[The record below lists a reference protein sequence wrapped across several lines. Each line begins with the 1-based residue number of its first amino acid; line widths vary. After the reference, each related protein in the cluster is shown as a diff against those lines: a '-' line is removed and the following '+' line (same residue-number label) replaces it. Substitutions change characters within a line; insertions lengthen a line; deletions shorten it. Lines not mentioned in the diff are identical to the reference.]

1 MADHTPP
8 LESGQL
14 LSPELPMLASP
25 PPPAM
30 VNGDGPQQMEVLMI
44 SVPEENRSQSPL
56 PVECRFYDS
65 DFHKSEV
72 ILVQVNPGEA
82 FTIRREDGQFQCIT
96 GPAQVPMM
104 SPNGSVPPIYVP
116 PGYVS
121 QIIEENGVRRV
132 LVLPQQPEFHP
143 GGHSPLHHP
152 PPPPHAHLPAF
163 IPHPAMMPPPPHLY
177 TGMGVGDMSSQYI
190 SQYHPAHIYSEQDS
204 HPQHGRPLFSHRDD
218 RTSKTYERL
227 QKKLKDRQGCG
238 GGGQVKD
245 SPPSSPQKTR
255 SSPPTVDI
263 HNGVGG
269 KALEAEQ
276 GPLSHAVAGP
286 DKQRGRGRHGESGE
300 LDEEAR
306 ALQALL
312 STISTPVV
320 SDIQGSRGVV
330 VSWSAPARPESEN
343 GSVEDDCSPPEP
355 LSYEVSISFSGK
367 DGKYNSMY
375 CGEEISATL
384 EDLRPATD
392 YHVRVQALCNCLQG
406 SPSEAVNFTTLSSE
420 PDLPNAPRKASG
432 TKNTLVLQW
441 KPPCDNGSK
450 IQNYI
455 LQWDEGKGTG
465 IYEQCYDG
473 PQKQYRVTKLSPA
486 SRYSFRLAAKN
497 DMGASEFSEV
507 VDLFTSC
514 SVPLPPF
521 PPELEMAGVTW
532 LCMKWQRPTSSP
544 KEDDIYYVLEMEEEG
559 SGYGFQPS
567 YDGDELSCTV
577 KNLHRSTKYKFRLVI
592 RRFNLGC
599 SVECV
604 TVEGTGFRQ
613 WGVLRPTHKEEESAA
628 HHMRAP
634 VRKWSNKVF
643 QQKAFWLATP
653 LPPSFPIIQLR
664 SVSGGCCCAVVEFI
678 TNPDRPGSPC
688 RPVIRGRVMPNSFKM
703 TWEPPKESG
712 GAEITKYVVELSE
725 GLSGLSWE
733 LMYSGPAVEHVCEG
747 LKPGCSYQ
755 TRVYCMSEGGQSP
768 LSETLQVQTPAVP
781 QGPASPLGWWANPKP
796 GRCNCAGVSHSSA
809 SQICVGC
816 ILASV
821 DAFICRTN
829 YLSYDDAVRPPQ
841 VDGGSLVSCY
851 SVEVS
856 GLQSEESREVY
867 QGPELDCSVGG
878 LMPGKTYSFRLKA
891 ANKAGFGP
899 LTERCEVTTG
909 PGAPEQCKAPSTTCK
924 SPSCVVVS
932 WEAPP
937 CNGAPVTECRLEWGA
952 AEGSMQVCYSGP
964 ALSHEMKGL
973 LPATNYFCRV
983 QAVNVAGVGPF
994 SEAVLC
1000 QTPCSVP
1007 AAVSNIYAL
1016 KESDLQ
1022 RYETQVEE
1030 EEEEDEEEEDEDG
1043 ASRPP
1048 PLYSPST
1055 CLGIRWDPPCDHGS
1069 EITSYLIDLG
1079 ERQPIVIDPVTKH
1092 VIQHLQPDT
1101 SYRSD
1106 PNPSPEQPG
1115 SRPFSHT
1122 FKLKTKP
1129 LPPQPPRLECTAFSH
1144 QTLRLKWGDGPAKAA
1159 TSDALQFQLQM
1170 GDKSGRFISLYKGP
1184 CHTHKVQRLNESTSY
1199 TFRIQAFNEAGE
1211 GPFSNVYTFTTPR
1224 SPPVPVKVPKVERLD
1239 DNSCEVTWES
1249 LPPMKGDPIIYTL
1262 QCMMGNSDFKQSLQP
1277 NSDYRFRVCAIR
1289 QCQEA
1294 PELSGPYSPTVTLSP
1309 QRSDVA
1315 VSGGGRLGVPG
1326 RRGIQPSQTEPDGRA
1341 VRVPP
1346 PHGVRCYRHPHR
1358 FRHTVLCY

>member
-1 MADHTPP
+1 VLFM
-8 LESGQL
+8 L
-14 LSPELPMLASP
+14 LVNAS
-25 PPPAM
+25 
-30 VNGDGPQQMEVLMI
+30 
-44 SVPEENRSQSPL
+44 
-56 PVECRFYDS
+56 
-65 DFHKSEV
+65 V
-72 ILVQVNPGEA
+72 ILVQVNPGES

-152 PPPPHAHLPAF
+152 PPHAHLPAF
-163 IPHPAMMPPPPHLY
+163 IPHPAMMPQPPHLY
-177 TGMGVGDMSSQYI
+177 TGHGGGVGDMSSQYI
-190 SQYHPAHIYSEQDS
+190 SQYHPAHIYSEHDS
-204 HPQHGRPLFSHRDD
+204 HSQHGRLPFVHRDD

-227 QKKLKDRQGCG
+227 QKKLKDRQG
-238 GGGQVKD
+238 GGQVKD
-245 SPPSSPQKTR
+245 SPPPSPQKTC

-269 KALEAEQ
+269 KGLEAEQ
-276 GPLSHAVAGP
+276 RQLSHAVAGP
-286 DKQRGRGRHGESGE
+286 DKQTGRGKNRESGGKE
-300 LDEEAR
+300 
-306 ALQALL
+306 
-312 STISTPVV
+312 VKV
-320 SDIQGSRGVV
+320 SDIQARGAVASWVV
-330 VSWSAPARPESEN
+330 PTRPEREN
-343 GSVEDDCSPPEP
+343 GSVEDDRSPPEP
-355 LSYEVSISFSGK
+355 FSYEVSISFSGK
-367 DGKYNSMY
+367 DGKYKSMY
-375 CGEEISATL
+375 CGEELSATL

-392 YHVRVQALCNCLQG
+392 YHVRVHALCNCLQG
-406 SPSEAVNFTTLSSE
+406 NPSESVSFTTLSCE
-420 PDLPNAPRKASG
+420 PDPPNAPRKASG

-441 KPPCDNGSK
+441 KAPCDNGSK

-486 SRYSFRLAAKN
+486 SRYSFRLSARN
-497 DMGASEFSEV
+497 DMGVSEFSEV

-544 KEDDIYYVLEMEEEG
+544 KEDDIYYILEMEEEG

-577 KNLHRSTKYKFRLVI
+577 RNLHRSTKYKCRVAAY
-592 RRFNLGC
+592 N
-599 SVECV
+599 S
-604 TVEGTGFRQ
+604 EG
-613 WGVLRPTHKEEESAA
+613 K
-628 HHMRAP
+628 
-634 VRKWSNKVF
+634 SN
-643 QQKAFWLATP
+643 
-653 LPPSFPIIQLR
+653 PSQ
-664 SVSGGCCCAVVEFI
+664 VVEFI
-678 TNPDRPGSPC
+678 TNPDRPSSPC
-688 RPVIRGRVMPNSFKM
+688 RPVIRGKVLPNSFKM
-703 TWEPPKESG
+703 TWGEYQIIRTP
-712 GAEITKYVVELSE
+712 LSNICCTR
-725 GLSGLSWE
+725 GQPWK
-733 LMYSGPAVEHVCEG
+733 HVCEG

-781 QGPASPLGWWANPKP
+781 PGTCQPPRLVGKPKAREVQLRWGPP
-796 GRCNCAGVSHSSA
+796 H
-809 SQICVGC
+809 
-816 ILASV
+816 
-821 DAFICRTN
+821 
-829 YLSYDDAVRPPQ
+829 
-841 VDGGSLVSCY
+841 VDGGSPVSCY

-856 GLQSEESREVY
+856 GPQSEESREVY
-867 QGPELDCSVGG
+867 QGPELDCSVAG

-899 LTERCEVTTG
+899 LSERCEVTTG

-937 CNGAPVTECRLEWGA
+937 CNGAPVTELRLEWGA
-952 AEGSMQVCYSGP
+952 AEGSMQMCYSGP
-964 ALSHEMKGL
+964 GLSHEMKGL
-973 LPATNYFCRV
+973 LPATNYFCRI

-1007 AAVSNIYAL
+1007 AAVN
-1016 KESDLQ
+1016 
-1022 RYETQVEE
+1022 
-1030 EEEEDEEEEDEDG
+1030 EDEEDEDG
-1043 ASRPP
+1043 DSRPP
-1048 PLYSPST
+1048 TLYSPST
-1055 CLGIRWDPPCDHGS
+1055 CLGISWEPPCDHGS

-1079 ERQPIVIDPVTKH
+1079 ERQIR
-1092 VIQHLQPDT
+1092 IQALN
-1101 SYRSD
+1101 SL
-1106 PNPSPEQPG
+1106 G
-1115 SRPFSHT
+1115 AGPFSHT

-1144 QTLRLKWGDGPAKAA
+1144 QTLRLKWGDGPAKAT
-1159 TSDALQFQLQM
+1159 TSDALQYQLQM

-1199 TFRIQAFNEAGE
+1199 MFCIQAFNEAGE

-1224 SPPVPVKVPKVERLD
+1224 SPPAPVKVPKVERLD
-1239 DNSCEVTWES
+1239 ENSCEVTWEALS
-1249 LPPMKGDPIIYTL
+1249 PMKGDPIIYTL
-1262 QCMMGNSDFKQSLQP
+1262 QCMMGNSEFKQAYKGSVTSFHVQNLQP

-1289 QCQEA
+1289 QSQDA

-1309 QRSDVA
+1309 QRNDMA
-1315 VSGGGRLGVPG
+1315 VGAGAAGSGSRASTESNRA
-1326 RRGIQPSQTEPDGRA
+1326 RRSLTDEQCAFLLLMVFAVIAILIAFVIQYF
-1341 VRVPP
+1341 VIK
-1346 PHGVRCYRHPHR
+1346 
-1358 FRHTVLCY
+1358 

>member
-1 MADHTPP
+1 MRAT
-8 LESGQL
+8 
-14 LSPELPMLASP
+14 
-25 PPPAM
+25 
-30 VNGDGPQQMEVLMI
+30 
-44 SVPEENRSQSPL
+44 
-56 PVECRFYDS
+56 
-65 DFHKSEV
+65 V

-104 SPNGSVPPIYVP
+104 SPNGSVPPIFVP

-177 TGMGVGDMSSQYI
+177 TGMAGGVGDMSSQYI
-190 SQYHPAHIYSEQDS
+190 SQYHPAHIHSEQVSADPHS
-204 HPQHGRPLFSHRDD
+204 QHGRPPFVHRDD

-227 QKKLKDRQGCG
+227 QKKLKDRQGG
-238 GGGQVKD
+238 GGGGPVKD
-245 SPPSSPQKTR
+245 SPPSSPQKTCR
-255 SSPPTVDI
+255 SPQTVDI

-269 KALEAEQ
+269 KGLEAEQ
-276 GPLSHAVAGP
+276 GQPSHAVASS
-286 DKQRGRGRHGESGE
+286 DKQTARGKNGESGE
-300 LDEEAR
+300 LDEDAQ

-312 STISTPVV
+312 STISKPVV
-320 SDIQGSRGVV
+320 SDIQARGTL
-330 VSWSAPARPESEN
+330 VSWSAPTRPESEN
-343 GSVEDDCSPPEP
+343 GNVEEDCNLPEP

-367 DGKYNSMY
+367 DGKYKSMY
-375 CGEEISATL
+375 CGEELSATL

-406 SPSEAVNFTTLSSE
+406 SPSEAVSFTTLSCE
-420 PDLPNAPRKASG
+420 PDPPNPPRKASG

-441 KPPCDNGSK
+441 KAPCDNGSK
-450 IQNYI
+450 IQNYV

-465 IYEQCYDG
+465 IYEQCYYG

-486 SRYSFRLAAKN
+486 SRYAFRLAAKN
-497 DMGASEFSEV
+497 DMGVSEFSEV

-532 LCMKWQRPTSSP
+532 LCLKWQRPTSSP
-544 KEDDIYYVLEMEEEG
+544 KEDDIYYILEMEEEG

-567 YDGDELSCTV
+567 YDGEELSCTV
-577 KNLHRSTKYKFRLVI
+577 RNLHRSTKYKFRVMAY
-592 RRFNLGC
+592 N
-599 SVECV
+599 S
-604 TVEGTGFRQ
+604 EG
-613 WGVLRPTHKEEESAA
+613 K
-628 HHMRAP
+628 
-634 VRKWSNKVF
+634 SN
-643 QQKAFWLATP
+643 
-653 LPPSFPIIQLR
+653 PSP
-664 SVSGGCCCAVVEFI
+664 VVEFI
-678 TNPDRPGSPC
+678 TNPDRPSCPC
-688 RPVIRGRVMPNSFKM
+688 RPVIRGRVLPNSFKVA
-703 TWEPPKESG
+703 WEPPKENG
-712 GAEITKYVVELSE
+712 GAEVTKYVVELSE
-725 GLSGLSWE
+725 GLSGMSWE
-733 LMYSGPAVEHVCEG
+733 LIYSGPAMEHVCEG

-781 QGPASPLGWWANPKP
+781 PGPCQPPRLVGKPKAREVQLRW
-796 GRCNCAGVSHSSA
+796 G
-809 SQICVGC
+809 
-816 ILASV
+816 
-821 DAFICRTN
+821 
-829 YLSYDDAVRPPQ
+829 PPQ
-841 VDGGSLVSCY
+841 VDGGSAVSCY

-899 LTERCEVTTG
+899 LSERCEVTTG

-924 SPSCVVVS
+924 SPSCVVLN

-937 CNGAPVTECRLEWGA
+937 SNGAPVTEFRLEWGA
-952 AEGSMQVCYSGP
+952 AEGSMQVCYNG
-964 ALSHEMKGL
+964 AGLSHEMKGL

-1007 AAVSNIYAL
+1007 AAVSNIYVL
-1016 KESDLQ
+1016 KESEMQ
-1022 RYETQVEE
+1022 RYDTQVDAD
-1030 EEEEDEEEEDEDG
+1030 EDEEDED
-1043 ASRPP
+1043 SEYRPP
-1048 PLYSPST
+1048 LFYSPST
-1055 CLGIRWDPPCDHGS
+1055 CLGISWDPPCDHGS

-1079 ERQPIVIDPVTKH
+1079 ERQPIVVGPVTKH
-1092 VIQHLQPDT
+1092 IMQHLQPDT
-1101 SYRSD
+1101 SYRIRIQALNSL
-1106 PNPSPEQPG
+1106 G
-1115 SRPFSHT
+1115 AGPFSHT

-1144 QTLRLKWGDGPAKAA
+1144 QTLRLKWGDGPAKAS
-1159 TSDALQFQLQM
+1159 TSDALQYQLQM

-1224 SPPVPVKVPKVERLD
+1224 SPPAPLKVPKVERLD
-1239 DNSCEVTWES
+1239 DNSCEVTWEALS
-1249 LPPMKGDPIIYTL
+1249 PMKGDPIIYTL
-1262 QCMMGNSDFKQSLQP
+1262 QCMMGNSDFKQAYKGSATSFHVQNLQP

-1289 QCQEA
+1289 QCQDT

-1309 QRSDVA
+1309 QRNDVA
-1315 VSGGGRLGVPG
+1315 SGSGATGSGSRACTESNRA
-1326 RRGIQPSQTEPDGRA
+1326 RRSLTDEQCAFLLLMVFAVIAILIAFVIQYF
-1341 VRVPP
+1341 VIK
-1346 PHGVRCYRHPHR
+1346 
-1358 FRHTVLCY
+1358 

>member
-14 LSPELPMLASP
+14 LSPELPILASP

-30 VNGDGPQQMEVLMI
+30 VNGEGPQQ
-44 SVPEENRSQSPL
+44 
-56 PVECRFYDS
+56 
-65 DFHKSEV
+65 V

-177 TGMGVGDMSSQYI
+177 TGMAGGVGDMSSQYI
-190 SQYHPAHIYSEQDS
+190 SQYHPAHIYSEQGKMNPAVS
-204 HPQHGRPLFSHRDD
+204 GLHCYIIYLDD
-218 RTSKTYERL
+218 RTSKTHERL
-227 QKKLKDRQGCG
+227 QKKLKERQAG

-245 SPPSSPQKTR
+245 SPPPSPQKTCN
-255 SSPPTVDI
+255 SPLTADI
-263 HNGVGG
+263 HNGIGG
-269 KALEAEQ
+269 KGSET
-276 GPLSHAVAGP
+276 GKG
-286 DKQRGRGRHGESGE
+286 KNGESGGKE
-300 LDEEAR
+300 
-306 ALQALL
+306 
-312 STISTPVV
+312 V
-320 SDIQGSRGVV
+320 SDIQARGAV
-330 VSWSAPARPESEN
+330 VSWSAPNRPEGEN
-343 GSVEDDCSPPEP
+343 GSMENDCSPPEN
-355 LSYEVSISFSGK
+355 LSFEVSISVSGK
-367 DGKYNSMY
+367 DGKYQSMY
-375 CGEEISATL
+375 CGGEPSATL

-392 YHVRVQALCNCLQG
+392 YHVRVQAMCNCLQG
-406 SPSEAVNFTTLSSE
+406 SPSEAVSFTTLSCE
-420 PDLPNAPRKASG
+420 PDPPNPPRKASG

-441 KPPCDNGSK
+441 KAPCDNGSK

-465 IYEQCYDG
+465 TYEQCYYG

-497 DMGASEFSEV
+497 DIGVSEFSEV

-521 PPELEMAGVTW
+521 PPELEMTGVTW
-532 LCMKWQRPTSSP
+532 LCLKWQRPTSSP
-544 KEDDIYYVLEMEEEG
+544 KEDDIYYILEMEEEG

-567 YDGDELSCTV
+567 YDGDELTCTV
-577 KNLHRSTKYKFRLVI
+577 RNLHRSTKYKFRVAAY
-592 RRFNLGC
+592 N
-599 SVECV
+599 S
-604 TVEGTGFRQ
+604 EG
-613 WGVLRPTHKEEESAA
+613 K
-628 HHMRAP
+628 
-634 VRKWSNKVF
+634 SN
-643 QQKAFWLATP
+643 
-653 LPPSFPIIQLR
+653 PSQ
-664 SVSGGCCCAVVEFI
+664 VVEFI
-678 TNPDRPGSPC
+678 TNPDRPSCPC
-688 RPVIRGRVMPNSFKM
+688 RPVIRGRVLPNSFKM
-703 TWEPPKESG
+703 AWG
-712 GAEITKYVVELSE
+712 ELS
-725 GLSGLSWE
+725 LTSLSWGPV
-733 LMYSGPAVEHVCEG
+733 YSGPAMEHVCEG

-781 QGPASPLGWWANPKP
+781 PGPCQPPRLVGKPKAREVQLRW
-796 GRCNCAGVSHSSA
+796 G
-809 SQICVGC
+809 
-816 ILASV
+816 
-821 DAFICRTN
+821 
-829 YLSYDDAVRPPQ
+829 PPQ
-841 VDGGSLVSCY
+841 VDGGSPVSCY
-851 SVEVS
+851 CVEVS
-856 GLQSEESREVY
+856 GPQSEESREVY

-899 LTERCEVTTG
+899 LSERCEVTTG
-909 PGAPEQCKAPSTTCK
+909 PGAPEQCKSPSTTCK

-937 CNGAPVTECRLEWGA
+937 CNGAPVTEFRLEWGA
-952 AEGSMQVCYSGP
+952 AEGCMQTCYTGSG
-964 ALSHEMKGL
+964 LSHEVKGL

-983 QAVNVAGVGPF
+983 QAVNVAGVGLF

-1007 AAVSNIYAL
+1007 AAVSNIYVL
-1016 KESDLQ
+1016 KESELN
-1022 RYETQVEE
+1022 
-1030 EEEEDEEEEDEDG
+1030 
-1043 ASRPP
+1043 SRPP
-1048 PLYSPST
+1048 PVYSPST
-1055 CLGIRWDPPCDHGS
+1055 CLGICWDPPCDHGS

-1079 ERQPIVIDPVTKH
+1079 ERQPVVVGPVTKH
-1092 VIQHLQPDT
+1092 IIQHLQPDT
-1101 SYRSD
+1101 SYRSVIRIQAL
-1106 PNPSPEQPG
+1106 NSLG
-1115 SRPFSHT
+1115 AGPFSHT

-1144 QTLRLKWGDGPAKAA
+1144 QTLRLKWGDGPAKAV
-1159 TSDALQFQLQM
+1159 TSDALQYQLQM

-1224 SPPVPVKVPKVERLD
+1224 SPPAPVKAPKVERVD
-1239 DNSCEVTWES
+1239 DNSCEVTWEA
-1249 LPPMKGDPIIYTL
+1249 LPPMKGDPVIYTL
-1262 QCMMGNSDFKQSLQP
+1262 QCMMGNSEFKQVLAYKGAATSFHVQNLQSS
-1277 NSDYRFRVCAIR
+1277 SDYRFRVCAIR
-1289 QCQEA
+1289 QCQDA

-1309 QRSDVA
+1309 QRNDVA
-1315 VSGGGRLGVPG
+1315 LSGSAAGSGSRT
-1326 RRGIQPSQTEPDGRA
+1326 GIESNRA
-1341 VRVPP
+1341 RQSLTDEQCAFLLLMVFAVIAILIAF
-1346 PHGVRCYRHPHR
+1346 VIQY
-1358 FRHTVLCY
+1358 FVIK